1 MERKFVSP
9 RRPSRRLSLTSRE
22 TTREVTIALT
32 DHLPTEA
39 ENLLSVGSEEFVGE
53 RQRLARELRDAGRPA
68 DAAVVAKLRKPPPV
82 VLAVNRAAR
91 ARPNAARAAAE
102 AATRVKK
109 AQVGADPEAFRGA
122 LKELDESLDLLA
134 EVALAHLAPSGK
146 QPSAAMRHR
155 LRELL
160 RNAVANDDARD
171 ALTRGV
177 LRDETETAGFELF
190 AGMAPAKRSRPSGD
204 TARARSRASGKRSG
218 GNAGRLCEKSSRVPR
233 NAWKKP
239 GDR

>member
-1 MERKFVSP
+1 M
-9 RRPSRRLSLTSRE
+9 
-22 TTREVTIALT
+22 T

-39 ENLLSVGSEEFVGE
+39 EMLLSVGSEEFVGE
-53 RQRLARELRDAGRPA
+53 RQRLARELRDADRPA

-91 ARPNAARAAAE
+91 ARPKAARAAAE
-102 AATRVKK
+102 SARRVKK
-109 AQVGADPEAFRGA
+109 AQIGADPAAFRA
-122 LKELDESLDLLA
+122 AVKELEESLELLA
-134 EVALAHLAPSGK
+134 DVALAHLARGK
-146 QPSAAMRHR
+146 RPSASMRHR

-160 RNAVANDDARD
+160 RNAMADDDARA

-204 TARARSRASGKRSG
+204 TARAHSRTSGEEKRGQREQALRTELARAEERLEEARRSVERAERERI
-218 GNAGRLCEKSSRVPR
+218 NAERAVASARAKLDRL
-233 NAWKKP
+233 
-239 GDR
+239 D

>member
-1 MERKFVSP
+1 M
-9 RRPSRRLSLTSRE
+9 
-22 TTREVTIALT
+22 T

-39 ENLLSVGSEEFVGE
+39 EKLLSVGSEEFVGE
-53 RQRLARELRDAGRPA
+53 RQRIARELRDAGRPA

-91 ARPNAARAAAE
+91 ARPKAARAAAE

-109 AQVGADPEAFRGA
+109 AQVGTDPEAFRGA
-122 LKELDESLDLLA
+122 LKEMDESLDLLA
-134 EVALAHLAPSGK
+134 EVALAYLAASGK

-155 LRELL
+155 LRDLL

-204 TARARSRASGKRSG
+204 TARARSRTSGEEKRRQREQALRKELAHAEERLEE
-218 GNAGRLCEKSSRVPR
+218 AGRSVERAER
-233 NAWKKP
+233 ERINAERAVASARAKL
-239 GDR
+239 DRLD